1 VRLFSRD
8 VDRQELHE
16 TFQPRLYALLAGLLL
31 LVAYV
36 IAFVVEND
44 KRVDVHFVLA
54 TAHTSLIWVIVLSLV
69 IGLLAG
75 LLLSQLYRRRSRK
88 QLS

>member
-1 VRLFSRD
+1 MRLFSRD
-8 VDRQELHE
+8 LDRRELHE
-16 TFQPRLYALLAGLLL
+16 TFQPRLYGVIAGLA
-31 LVAYV
+31 VIVGYV

-44 KRVDVHFVLA
+44 KRVTVHFVLA

-88 QLS
+88 QAT